1 MHIPHGRWHSNFA
14 WHPGSEC
21 QTHPTVIF
29 NPFRA
34 MLFICYTP
42 AQRLGFSRTAPY
54 QWCLSL
60 MYSPA
65 DAAYSPRNAEPARL
79 HFLPASLAPPAFHG
93 GTPSGWA
100 GCLHCQILLLLSRHP
115 TFHGCSQSLHIASPD
130 HPAACGTW
138 SRLIVSRWTILFP
151 TFHLLP
157 IRQSA
162 LLALAIGPTHCTPSI
177 LFYCC
182 PGHPEPTQV
191 SLTLHMTSCARPPF
205 ILAAGHQRGTLPLH
219 RRACIHLPPA
229 PHFAPP
235 PERIYLSAIAAFVP
249 LPATPSQRLPSS
261 PPLIPASTQFVP
273 IPFQSLTSLLPNFLS
288 H

>member
-1 MHIPHGRWHSNFA
+1 
-14 WHPGSEC
+14 
-21 QTHPTVIF
+21 
-29 NPFRA
+29 
-34 MLFICYTP
+34 
-42 AQRLGFSRTAPY
+42 
-54 QWCLSL
+54 
-60 MYSPA
+60 MYSPV

-138 SRLIVSRWTILFP
+138 SRFIVSRWTILFP

-157 IRQSA
+157 IPAPA

-177 LFYCC
+177 PFYCR

-191 SLTLHMTSCARPPF
+191 PLTLHMTSCARPPF
-205 ILAAGHQRGTLPLH
+205 ILAAGHQRGTLPLYH
-219 RRACIHLPPA
+219 RSCILLSLA
-229 PHFAPP
+229 PHFALPQFSYLP
-235 PERIYLSAIAAFVP
+235 FRNHSVLSA
-249 LPATPSQRLPSS
+249 SRLIFS
-261 PPLIPASTQFVP
+261 
-273 IPFQSLTSLLPNFLS
+273 SLTILSTPHPSDHAVRPPFLTKS
-288 H
+288 YFSASQFPLAQTL